1 MTPHTCA
8 GAFGLLLLAA
18 GCARSQGPVPTTT
31 VLVPASSGG
40 SLDGPAPPRGAGA
53 SPKRPRDAS
62 DREHAERLFQEGREL
77 MQKGQL
83 DEACARF
90 AESLELEPAVGT
102 LLNLASCMER
112 SGRVPRA
119 CELYAEARDLSKSSG
134 RDDRARFAEDRR
146 AALGCP

>member
-1 MTPHTCA
+1 MTRHTRA
-8 GAFGLLLLAA
+8 GAFGLLVLAA
-18 GCARSQGPVPTTT
+18 GCARSQGPAPTTT

-40 SLDGPAPPRGAGA
+40 SLDEPAPPRGAGA
-53 SPKRPRDAS
+53 SPKRPSAAS
-62 DREHAERLFQEGREL
+62 DREHAEQLFQEGREL

-83 DEACARF
+83 EEACARF
-90 AESLELEPAVGT
+90 AESFELEHAVGT

-119 CELYAEARDLSKSSG
+119 CELYTEARDLSKSGG
-134 RDDRARFAEDRR
+134 RDDRARFADDRR